1 MIQPIW
7 YCVVKSR
14 RYSAPTGL
22 VTRIC
27 EIHSM
32 LYGMLVTKFDVRKI
46 LERPCSKWRVIIN
59 LNFSKIVYVYGHD
72 VR

>member
-7 YCVVKSR
+7 YCVVKSK
-14 RYSAPTGL
+14 RYNALTGL
-22 VTRIC
+22 VTGIC
-27 EIHSM
+27 EIHSV

-46 LERPCSKWRVIIN
+46 LGRPCSRWRVIIN
-59 LNFSKIVYVYGHD
+59 LNFSKMVCVDGHD

>member
-14 RYSAPTGL
+14 RYNALTDP
-22 VTRIC
+22 VTQIC
-27 EIHSM
+27 EIYSM
-32 LYGMLVTKFDVRKI
+32 QYRMLVTKFDVKKI
-46 LERPCSKWRVIIN
+46 LGRPCSRWRDIIN
-59 LNFSKIVYVYGHD
+59 LNFSKIVCVDGHD

>member
-1 MIQPIW
+1 MIQPIC

-14 RYSAPTGL
+14 RYRALTGL

-46 LERPCSKWRVIIN
+46 LGRPCNRWRVIN

>member
-7 YCVVKSR
+7 YCAVKSR
-14 RYSAPTGL
+14 RYNALTGL

-27 EIHSM
+27 EIHGM
-32 LYGMLVTKFDVRKI
+32 LYRMLVTKFDVRKI
-46 LERPCSKWRVIIN
+46 LGRLCSRWRGIIN
-59 LNFSKIVYVYGHD
+59 LNFSKIVCVDVHD

>member
-1 MIQPIW
+1 MIQLIW

-14 RYSAPTGL
+14 RYNALTGF
-22 VTRIC
+22 VTGIC

-32 LYGMLVTKFDVRKI
+32 LCGMLVTKFDVRKI
-46 LERPCSKWRVIIN
+46 LGRYCSRWKVAIN
-59 LNFSKIVYVYGHD
+59 LNFSKIVCVDGHD